1 MNKNITI
8 TLTAREA
15 DALLQGLY
23 ISTASYDGWSAE
35 EKGNDTIQDIKAWD
49 RIEKKI
55 YEAGN

>member
-1 MNKNITI
+1 MNKSITI

-23 ISTASYDGWSAE
+23 ISTASYDGWTAE
-35 EKGNDTIQDIKAWD
+35 EKGSDTVQDIKAWD

-55 YEAGN
+55 IEASN